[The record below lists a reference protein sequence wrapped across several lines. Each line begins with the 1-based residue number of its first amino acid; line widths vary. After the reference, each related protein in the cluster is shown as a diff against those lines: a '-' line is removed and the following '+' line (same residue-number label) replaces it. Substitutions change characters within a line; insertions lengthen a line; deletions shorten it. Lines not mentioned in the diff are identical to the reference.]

1 MNSDTFYHHMR
12 ARLLAGEWAAG
23 QRLPSIRHQCA
34 DSGASHHAIVSAYDR
49 LAAEGLIEA
58 QQGRGYFVTA
68 SPGIARS
75 AGRRA
80 DTLADLAARETH
92 DPVMPMHPSDPL
104 FALLQSGP
112 ESIKLSGGWLPTEW
126 RNTEMLARAIR
137 RTARLEQRALV
148 EYGDIQGYRPL
159 RQQLARHLQ
168 SKTRASVS
176 PTQLITTLGAT
187 QALDLVIRLLIRPGD
202 VVLVDEPG
210 NGNLNKLIALGGGEV
225 IGVPRTPTGPDTA
238 FITELLSRRR
248 VRAFFCNSTFHNP
261 TGGSLSARNAFDILR
276 LAIAH
281 DFLIIEDDVYG
292 DFSSGNHQSF
302 ADLDDLDHV
311 IYIGSFSKSLS
322 SSLRIGYIACCAE
335 MIEPLLQL
343 KLLTSVSVPGFC
355 ERFVNT
361 ILSDGSYLRHMRKV
375 QRDLMAQQALT
386 QQLLRARGWTF
397 DILPEGGMFLWARH
411 SGIRD
416 MDAFIHRLAAHNVLL
431 LPGSVF
437 TVGNRREDALRINV
451 AHFTPELAELF
462 DPGIEL

>member
-1 MNSDTFYHHMR
+1 MNSEMFYQRMR
-12 ARLLAGEWAAG
+12 ERLLKGEWSAG
-23 QRLPSIRHQCA
+23 QRLPSIRHQINE
-34 DSGASHHAIVSAYDR
+34 SRTSHHAIVSAYDR

-58 QQGRGYFVTA
+58 QQGRGYFV
-68 SPGIARS
+68 SGHL
-75 AGRRA
+75 AGQGSGGQRA
-80 DTLADLAARETH
+80 DTLSDLAAREIS
-92 DPVMPMHPSDPL
+92 DAVSPMHPSDPM
-104 FALLQSGP
+104 FALLQSRP
-112 ESIKLSGGWLPTEW
+112 EAIKLSGGWLPTEW
-126 RNTEMLARAIR
+126 RNTELLARSIR

-159 RQQLARHLQ
+159 RQQLSRHLQ
-168 SKTRASVS
+168 NKTRASVP
-176 PTQLITTLGAT
+176 PTQIITTLGAT

-238 FITELLSRRR
+238 FIAELLTRRR
-248 VRAFFCNSTFHNP
+248 VRALVCNSTFHNP
-261 TGGSLSARNAFDILR
+261 TGGSLSARNAFDLLR

-292 DFSSGNHQSF
+292 DFSSGDHQSF

-343 KLLTSVSVPGFC
+343 KLLTSVSVPSFC

-375 QRDLMAQQALT
+375 QRDLMAQQAST
-386 QQLLRARGWTF
+386 RKLLEDRGWTF
-397 DILPEGGMFLWARH
+397 DIIPEGGMFLWARH
-411 SGIRD
+411 PGIRD
-416 MDAFIHRLAAHNVLL
+416 MDAFIRRLAEHDVLL

-451 AHFTPELAELF
+451 AHFTPEMASLF
-462 DPGIEL
+462 DPGAAD